1 MVIQSSSKPLNN
13 AIFITEIKDRKCHNL
28 IAPIDVDTTGMY
40 NNVQIDANVL
50 DTFYGKDNTRGFLE
64 RIIGDDILY
73 LNNKKSQ
80 QIFNAQGLQL
90 PNRVKKLD
98 GFIHSV
104 SKSNQKAN
112 YQTGGNYS
120 NDIQIEFEKTGLL
133 NSINQKH
140 K

>member
-13 AIFITEIKDRKCHNL
+13 AIFITEIKDRKGHNL

-64 RIIGDDILY
+64 RITGDDILY

-80 QIFNAQGLQL
+80 QIFNAQGLQF

-104 SKSNQKAN
+104 CKSNKKVN

-120 NDIQIEFEKTGLL
+120 CDIQIVLEK
-133 NSINQKH
+133 
-140 K
+140 

>member
-1 MVIQSSSKPLNN
+1 MVIQSSLLNN
-13 AIFITEIKDRKCHNL
+13 AIFITEIKDRKGHNL
-28 IAPIDVDTTGMY
+28 ITPIDVDTTSMY

-64 RIIGDDILY
+64 RITGDDILY

-104 SKSNQKAN
+104 RKSNQKVN
-112 YQTGGNYS
+112 YQ
-120 NDIQIEFEKTGLL
+120 
-133 NSINQKH
+133 INEN
-140 K
+140 